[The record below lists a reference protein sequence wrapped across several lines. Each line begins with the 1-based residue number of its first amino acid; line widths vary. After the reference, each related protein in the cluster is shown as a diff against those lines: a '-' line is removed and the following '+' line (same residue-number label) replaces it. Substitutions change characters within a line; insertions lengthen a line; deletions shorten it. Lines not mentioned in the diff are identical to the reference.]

1 MGDNMTRYRI
11 TNKVNKNGRKLYVSA
26 RKSAKFRRYHQAWCT
41 VGTSKTKPYDLPFGT
56 GTSSDGKGA
65 DKK

>member
-11 TNKVNKNGRKLYVSA
+11 ANKVDKNGRKLYASK
-26 RKSAKFRRYHQAWCT
+26 RRCIKFKKCHRAWCT

-56 GTSSDGKGA
+56 GTNSDGEGA

>member
-1 MGDNMTRYRI
+1 MKRYRI
-11 TNKVNKNGRKLYVSA
+11 TNKVSKNGRRLSVPV
-26 RKSAKFRRYHQAWCT
+26 RKSAKLRRHYQAWCT

-56 GTSSDGKGA
+56 GVSSNDEGA